1 MIQTLPNSVSN
12 PIIGT
17 KGKQIDDEVIIATVD
32 DPWAVFK
39 NAAIKKG
46 VSQDLIQK
54 WQDQLQESEKK
65 GSFAFTVIS
74 VLTSAFSK

>member
-32 DPWAVFK
+32 DPCAVFK

-46 VSQDLIQK
+46 TNSPNEPYID
-54 WQDQLQESEKK
+54 
-65 GSFAFTVIS
+65 
-74 VLTSAFSK
+74 